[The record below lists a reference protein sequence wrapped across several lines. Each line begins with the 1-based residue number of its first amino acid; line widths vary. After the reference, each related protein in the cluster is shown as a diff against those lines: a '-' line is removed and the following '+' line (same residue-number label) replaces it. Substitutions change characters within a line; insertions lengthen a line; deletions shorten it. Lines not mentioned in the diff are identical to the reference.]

1 MRKTEGNPGATRR
14 LNMLALAAGLCLGSG
29 AMAQS
34 AEGSLNGR
42 AKAEASVQ
50 IVNLDNGQQR
60 TIKADKSGSFSF
72 SKLAPGRYKVSSEG
86 VTREAMVSIGT
97 GTTVALD
104 TEELDRIEIRGTR
117 SRVIDV
123 TSTESNSVFTAEQ
136 IRSLPVARDI

>member
-1 MRKTEGNPGATRR
+1 MATTKSIAD
-14 LNMLALAAGLCLGSG
+14 ALAYEIRNSRSWVFNYSSTTLPSD
-29 AMAQS
+29 
-34 AEGSLNGR
+34 R
-42 AKAEASVQ
+42 AVQ
-50 IVNLDNGQQR
+50 VNLDNGQQR